1 MADLLPNRSIAARL
15 LAAALVAT
23 HLAGCSNDAT
33 RVDYG
38 QIAQG
43 VAAQLGVALPFGR
56 SSPAVTQGLADPA
69 LVLAQTNAPVT
80 LVRPANGTAPFYM
93 VGVRDNGPW
102 RTYATGTR
110 QTLVLRQG
118 LVTAT
123 RGLGRDLMASEADQ
137 TLALLRSG
145 KPGKAR
151 RVMQVLDGEDH
162 TREIA
167 LDCTLAVEGQTRT
180 ASGLRGRAMTEDC
193 AAGDLRFRNSYVVD
207 AAGTVIQSHQWLP
220 TLVGPLSLEVLR
232 P

>member
-1 MADLLPNRSIAARL
+1 MADLLPNRSTAARL

-23 HLAGCSNDAT
+23 QLAGCSNDPT
-33 RVDYG
+33 RINYG
-38 QIAQG
+38 ALSRD
-43 VAAQLGVALPFGR
+43 VAAQLGVALPFGG
-56 SSPAVTQGLADPA
+56 SAPAPSQGLADPA
-69 LVLAQTNAPVT
+69 QVLAQTNAPVT
-80 LVRPANGTAPFYM
+80 LAQPMNGTAPFYM

-110 QTLVLRQG
+110 QTLILRQG

-123 RGLGRDLMASEADQ
+123 RGLGRDLMASEVDQ

-145 KPGKAR
+145 KPGQAR
-151 RVMQVLDGEDH
+151 RVMQVLDGEDI

-167 LDCTLAVEGQTRT
+167 LDCTLGVGGQTRT
-180 ASGLRGRAMTEDC
+180 ATGLTGRAMTEDC

-207 AAGTVIQSHQWLP
+207 AAGMVIQSRQWLP
-220 TLVGPLSLEVLR
+220 TLVGPLSLQVLR

>member
-1 MADLLPNRSIAARL
+1 MADLLPNRPATVRL

-23 HLAGCSNDAT
+23 HLAGCSNDPT
-33 RVDYG
+33 RIDYG
-38 QIAQG
+38 LITQG
-43 VAAQLGVALPFGR
+43 VAAQLGAALPFGR
-56 SSPAVTQGLADPA
+56 SAPAATQGIADPA
-69 LVLAQTNAPVT
+69 VILAQTNAPVT
-80 LVRPANGTAPFYM
+80 WAQPTNGTAPFYM

-145 KPGKAR
+145 KPGQAR
-151 RVMQVLDGEDH
+151 RVMQVLDGEDL
-162 TREIA
+162 TREIV
-167 LDCTLAVEGQTRT
+167 LDCILAVGAQTRT
-180 ASGLRGRAMTEDC
+180 ATGLTGRAMTEDC

-207 AAGTVIQSHQWLP
+207 AAGMVIQSRQWLP
-220 TLVGPLSLEVLR
+220 TLAGPLSLQVLR